1 VSESSRLRY
10 PWGTRLRLLLLFLTA
25 SLQSFEW
32 QAVAIDHLGREQAA
46 VQLGLASGFG
56 ILVTVLSLSALTLR
70 GTPLGI
76 TPLPSRLLLLNSL
89 FSWVTSLYWDDWSW
103 APWLMLGICSL
114 QSSLFLLS
122 HSVEIASTQR
132 QNPAE
137 YPAVRAFGSVGHLI
151 AALLSQTFTGQ
162 LFPGVTVLGILLWLT
177 PGLVRDLAPSATAA
191 HPGRVSLRGLLPLL
205 LAGLLST
212 ATARGF
218 DTYGAILLRDGTQH
232 GLWWLTVLILSEIV
246 LLHTVSPRV
255 RDLRWMLAL
264 GPIVWTLT
272 YLLLQQQLTMPV
284 IALSMALGGFNC
296 PVQVALQTITGRTYS
311 ASASVLATVAVSGAL
326 GAFLANLTFKAG
338 GSLGIGVLPLA
349 LGISAGAIPLV
360 LLCLTGISTTPASPT
375 PTTPAGNGSEPA
387 PE

>member
-1 VSESSRLRY
+1 MSGSSQLRY

-32 QAVAIDHLGREQAA
+32 QAVALEHLGREQAA

-89 FSWVTSLYWDDWSW
+89 FSWVTSHFWDEWTW
-103 APWLMLGICSL
+103 APTLMLVICSL

-137 YPAVRAFGSVGHLI
+137 YPAVRAFGSVGYLA
-151 AALLSQTFTGQ
+151 AALLSQTYTGL
-162 LFPGVTVLGILLWLT
+162 LFPAVTALGIVLWLT

-191 HPGRVSLRGLLPLL
+191 HPGRVSLGKLLPLL

-218 DTYGAILLRDGTQH
+218 DTYGAILLRDSTQH

-246 LLHTVSPRV
+246 LLHTVSPRI
-255 RDLRWMLAL
+255 RDLRWLLAL
-264 GPIVWTLT
+264 GPIVWAGT
-272 YLLLQQQLTMPV
+272 YLLFQQPLTLPV
-284 IALSMALGGFNC
+284 LALSMTLVGFNC
-296 PVQVALQTITGRTYS
+296 PVQVALQTITGRTHR
-311 ASASVLATVAVSGAL
+311 ASASVLATVAVAGAL
-326 GAFLANLTFKAG
+326 GAFLANLAFKVG
-338 GSLGIGVLPLA
+338 GSAGVGVLPLA
-349 LGISAGAIPLV
+349 LGISAGAIPLMLV
-360 LLCLTGISTTPASPT
+360 CLTRI
-375 PTTPAGNGSEPA
+375 PA
-387 PE
+387 PLPAPSESPPTFPPATED

>member
-32 QAVAIDHLGREQAA
+32 QMVALRHLGREQAA

-89 FSWVTSLYWDDWSW
+89 FSWVTSVYWDDWAW
-103 APWLMLGICSL
+103 APALMLVICSL

-137 YPAVRAFGSVGHLI
+137 YPAVRAFGSVGYLA
-151 AALLSQTFTGQ
+151 AALLSQTFTGR

-191 HPGRVSLRGLLPLL
+191 HPGRVSLLKLLPLL

-218 DTYGAILLRDGTQH
+218 DTYGPILLRDSTEH
-232 GLWWLTVLILSEIV
+232 GLWWLTLLILSEIV
-246 LLHTVSPRV
+246 LLHTVSPRM

-264 GPIVWTLT
+264 GPIVWTVT
-272 YLLLQQQLTMPV
+272 YLLFQQQLTMPV
-284 IALSMALGGFNC
+284 IALSMILVGFNC
-296 PVQVALQTITGRTYS
+296 PVQVALQTITGRTYR
-311 ASASVLATVAVSGAL
+311 ASASVLATVAVAGAL
-326 GAFLANLTFKAG
+326 GAFLANLAFKAG
-338 GSLGIGVLPLA
+338 GIAGFGVLPLA
-349 LGISAGAIPLV
+349 LAISAGAIPLM
-360 LLCLTGISTTPASPT
+360 LLCISRI
-375 PTTPAGNGSEPA
+375 PA
-387 PE
+387 PAPAPAESQPAAPPACDD